1 MVKLKGY
8 PLLNNISL
16 LYFVFILAIINI
28 GGFIYINDNQSIFL
42 FAAISIIV
50 YFFNSNMII
59 VLLST
64 MIIVNTLIFLNKL
77 NAKSEGYEN
86 EEEEED
92 DDDDTN
98 IKEGLTIKETKNE
111 ETKNGLT
118 KEEPKNELTKEEP
131 KNELTK
137 EDPKNEVDKLT
148 DINDD
153 TDTKSIK
160 DKLKKIIPEFK
171 ENFDT
176 ISLDINNINK
186 QINKLTSI
194 LE

>member
-16 LYFVFILAIINI
+16 LYFIFILAIINI
-28 GGFIYINDNQSIFL
+28 GGFIYIKDNQSIFL
-42 FAAISIIV
+42 FAVVSIIV

-64 MIIVNTLIFLNKL
+64 MLIVNTLIILNKL
-77 NAKSEGYEN
+77 NGPSEGYEN
-86 EEEEED
+86 EEEEE
-92 DDDDTN
+92 
-98 IKEGLTIKETKNE
+98 KEEDSTIKESLISKDEKMEESNNSETIEESNNSEIIEELNNAEPTNE
-111 ETKNGLT
+111 IG
-118 KEEPKNELTKEEP
+118 
-131 KNELTK
+131 
-137 EDPKNEVDKLT
+137 KLT

-160 DKLKKIIPEFK
+160 DKIKKVIPE
-171 ENFDT
+171 NDDNT
-176 ISLDINNINK
+176 PLDINKINR